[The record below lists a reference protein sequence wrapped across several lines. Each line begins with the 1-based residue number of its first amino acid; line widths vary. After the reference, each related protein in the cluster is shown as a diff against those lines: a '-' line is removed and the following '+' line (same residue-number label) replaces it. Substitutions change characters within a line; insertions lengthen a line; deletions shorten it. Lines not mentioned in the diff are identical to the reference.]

1 MKRAATGL
9 LLPGLLLL
17 GGFAPAEA
25 PARAEAIFAMGCFW
39 SAEAAMEK
47 QPGVIEAVSGF
58 AGGTV
63 ANPSYRQVTRGGTG
77 HLEAVR
83 VVYDPEKTTYAKLLA
98 AFWHNIDP
106 FDPDGQF
113 CDRGASYHT
122 AVFAMNAGQRTIAE
136 TTRTQI
142 ETHFGKPVTTAIR
155 GSATFYPAESYH
167 QDFAKRNALRYRAYR
182 SGCGQDRR
190 LKAVWG

>member
-1 MKRAATGL
+1 MTRAAL
-9 LLPGLLLL
+9 ALLPGLLLL
-17 GGFAPAEA
+17 GGYAPAET

-58 AGGTV
+58 AGGNV
-63 ANPSYRQVTRGGTG
+63 KNPTYRQVVQGGTG

-83 VVYDPEKTTYAKLLA
+83 VVYDPSKTTYAKLLT

-113 CDRGASYHT
+113 CDKGASYHT
-122 AVFAMNAGQRTIAE
+122 AVFALNEAQAAMAE
-136 TTRTQI
+136 TTRAQL
-142 ETHFGKPVTTAIR
+142 EAQFGKPVATAIR
-155 GSATFYPAESYH
+155 GSTPFYPAEGYH

>member
-1 MKRAATGL
+1 MKRALALAL
-9 LLPGLLLL
+9 LAAA
-17 GGFAPAEA
+17 GFAPAES
-25 PARAEAIFAMGCFW
+25 PRRAEAVFAMGCFW

-58 AGGTV
+58 AGGHV
-63 ANPSYRQVTRGGTG
+63 KNPSYRKVTEGGTG

-83 VVYDPEKTTYAKLLA
+83 VVYDPAKTSYAKLLD

-106 FDPDGQF
+106 FDPAGQF
-113 CDRGASYHT
+113 CDKGASYHT
-122 AVFAMNAGQRTIAE
+122 AVFAANADQRALAEGDKARIAK
-136 TTRTQI
+136 
-142 ETHFGKPVTTAIR
+142 HFGKTVTTEIR
-155 GSATFYPAESYH
+155 DAAPFYPAEGYH

>member
-1 MKRAATGL
+1 MKRAA
-9 LLPGLLLL
+9 LL
-17 GGFAPAEA
+17 GLALLAGFAPAEA
-25 PARAEAIFAMGCFW
+25 PQRAEAIFAMGCFW

-58 AGGTV
+58 AGGHV
-63 ANPSYRQVTRGGTG
+63 KDPSYRQVVEGGTG

-83 VVYDPEKTTYAKLLA
+83 VVYDPTKTSYAKLLD

-106 FDPDGQF
+106 FDPAGQF
-113 CDRGASYHT
+113 CDKGASYHT
-122 AVFAMNAGQRTIAE
+122 AVFTANPAQRALAE
-136 TTRTQI
+136 GDKARI
-142 ETHFGKPVTTAIR
+142 GERFGKPVTTEIR
-155 GSATFYPAESYH
+155 GAADFYPAEAYH